1 MNKWQREILGNR
13 IASEE
18 TILEELKSNY
28 KQALKDIEKKLS
40 DLMRRL
46 ESDEG
51 EINRASIEYQLGYQK
66 SLQTQIKA
74 ILEQLNTQQFESIS
88 AFLQQSYEDGF
99 IGTMYDLQHQGI
111 PLTIPIDQK
120 QVIKALKNDTKL
132 SKGLWGALAE
142 KTSALQTQIRGEI
155 SRGLSQGFSYSKIA
169 RFIAERM
176 NIDYNKT
183 SRIVRTESHRISQ
196 EATLDA
202 QHKAKDKGADVV
214 KQWDATLD
222 GRTRKDHR
230 KLDGQ
235 IRELDE
241 PFEIGGHKAMCPG
254 KFNRP
259 EQDVNCRCTILQ
271 RAKWALDDD
280 ELETL
285 KERAKYFELDK
296 TKDFEEYK
304 EKYLKA
310 DKEIKISKNKFTII
324 EEELYG
330 KGFDEKLIDENIER
344 IVELTEKYPKMK
356 RYLEENSFIIDG
368 IASSN
373 NSIAHCSSSFR
384 GEFKKTSIVFSKKYF
399 SNKEFL
405 IETEKKL
412 VDKGWNMPCSEKNL
426 SIYTITHEYGHA
438 ITNVLRAEYIQN
450 NRDEYLKMK
459 EKTSNTQQK
468 YMSKI
473 VNSYLNE
480 IKKIAL
486 KEEPNLIFSKYLSEY
501 GKSNVDEAFAEI
513 FANSQCG
520 EPNILGRAMNKWL
533 EGVME

>member
-40 DLMRRL
+40 NLMRRL

-285 KERAKYFELDK
+285 KERAKYFELDEAK
-296 TKDFEEYK
+296 NFNDYK
-304 EKYLKA
+304 KKYLKA
-310 DKEIKISKNKFTII
+310 AKSVEDKAK
-324 EEELYG
+324 
-330 KGFDEKLIDENIER
+330 
-344 IVELTEKYPKMK
+344 
-356 RYLEENSFIIDG
+356 
-368 IASSN
+368 
-373 NSIAHCSSSFR
+373 
-384 GEFKKTSIVFSKKYF
+384 
-399 SNKEFL
+399 
-405 IETEKKL
+405 
-412 VDKGWNMPCSEKNL
+412 
-426 SIYTITHEYGHA
+426 
-438 ITNVLRAEYIQN
+438 
-450 NRDEYLKMK
+450 
-459 EKTSNTQQK
+459 
-468 YMSKI
+468 
-473 VNSYLNE
+473 
-480 IKKIAL
+480 
-486 KEEPNLIFSKYLSEY
+486 
-501 GKSNVDEAFAEI
+501 
-513 FANSQCG
+513 
-520 EPNILGRAMNKWL
+520 
-533 EGVME
+533 